1 MSAED
6 SNIEN
11 GLAQTEGM
19 DTQDPNA
26 QAGGDITE
34 NDDERF
40 VFCPEEMNPP
50 FLTKIPT
57 MIRSKKLIK
66 HNYVEGQIFCRL
78 TDRSYT

>member
-40 VFCPEEMNPP
+40 VFLSRRNESAIFN
-50 FLTKIPT
+50 KN
-57 MIRSKKLIK
+57 S
-66 HNYVEGQIFCRL
+66 HNG
-78 TDRSYT
+78 SM